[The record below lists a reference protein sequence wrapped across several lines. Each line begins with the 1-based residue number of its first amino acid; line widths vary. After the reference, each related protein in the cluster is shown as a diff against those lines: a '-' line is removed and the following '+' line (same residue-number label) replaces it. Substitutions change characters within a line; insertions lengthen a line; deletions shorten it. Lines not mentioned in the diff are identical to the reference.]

1 MNQAKFGLLESW
13 HLSWLSG
20 WCLSMFASCIHSTTY
35 PTYPLLI
42 LSLLAGNVKPCKTIG
57 FQQKFWVPRPEVK
70 TLTHSQ
76 AFFSLAFIASM
87 QSFQQQSQILHLFA
101 TFLYTHFWYIRPTAT
116 TATTVTTA
124 TTAALGS
131 TIFCHKWVE

>member
-13 HLSWLSG
+13 HFSWLSG
-20 WCLSMFASCIHSTTY
+20 WFLSMFASCIHSKTY

-101 TFLYTHFWYIRPTAT
+101 TFLSKLPIYTFLVHTCIDINQSHHRR
-116 TATTVTTA
+116 
-124 TTAALGS
+124 S
-131 TIFCHKWVE
+131 TLSP